1 MQKGKENLAM
11 GAASSYEENTRRKK
25 AFGRSRDVLS
35 FLRETPKTM
44 IFLPYKYPF
53 SFFDDSD
60 ACNYSTSIYDYHDF
74 VNFLNFDGVN
84 LILTNF

>member
-44 IFLPYKYPF
+44 IFYL
-53 SFFDDSD
+53 
-60 ACNYSTSIYDYHDF
+60 TSIL
-74 VNFLNFDGVN
+74 FLSSTT
-84 LILTNF
+84 LTRYRVQ

>member
-60 ACNYSTSIYDYHDF
+60 AISRAIIQLLFTITTIS
-74 VNFLNFDGVN
+74 
-84 LILTNF
+84 LISLISMALI